1 MNIIAKFDVG
11 TGEKERVNPVPIAI
25 CNEKASAPRLSV
37 AEQVNLLFERK
48 MQSYYSSD
56 NDDYDEDDFEFI
68 DDPYE
73 IEGIEYDDDAT
84 NEDQRQQDAA
94 SSLGG
99 LASRAAGSSE
109 ETTSNKDT
117 GESAASEAKA
127 AAPISD

>member
-1 MNIIAKFDVG
+1 MNMIFRFDVG
-11 TGEKERVNPVPIAI
+11 TGEKERVNPIPIAI
-25 CNEKASAPRLSV
+25 CNQKASAPRLSV

-48 MQSYYSSD
+48 IQSYYASD

-73 IEGIEYDDDAT
+73 IDDVEYDDVAT
-84 NEDQRQQDAA
+84 NEDKRQQDAA

-99 LASRAAGSSE
+99 LASGAAGSSG
-109 ETTSNKDT
+109 ETTSHKDT
-117 GESAASEAKA
+117 GESAVSEAKA

>member
-1 MNIIAKFDVG
+1 MYIISRFDVG
-11 TGEKERVNPVPIAI
+11 TGEKERVNPVPIAV
-25 CNEKASAPRLSV
+25 CTEKASAPRLSV
-37 AEQVNLLFERK
+37 AEQVSLLFERK

-56 NDDYDEDDFEFI
+56 NDGYDDDDFEF
-68 DDPYE
+68 DEDPYE
-73 IEGIEYDDDAT
+73 IEDLEYDDDAT
-84 NEDQRQQDAA
+84 NEDKRQQDAA

-117 GESAASEAKA
+117 GESAVSETKA

>member
-1 MNIIAKFDVG
+1 MYIISRFDVG
-11 TGEKERVNPVPIAI
+11 TGEKERVNPVPIAV
-25 CNEKASAPRLSV
+25 CTEKASAPRLSV
-37 AEQVNLLFERK
+37 AEQVSLLFERK

-56 NDDYDEDDFEFI
+56 NDYDDDDFEFD

-73 IEGIEYDDDAT
+73 IDGIEYDDDAT

-99 LASRAAGSSE
+99 LASGAAGSSG

-117 GESAASEAKA
+117 GESAVSETKA

>member
-1 MNIIAKFDVG
+1 MYIISRFDVG
-11 TGEKERVNPVPIAI
+11 TGEKERVNPIPIAI

-37 AEQVNLLFERK
+37 AEQVSLLFERK
-48 MQSYYSSD
+48 IQSYYASD
-56 NDDYDEDDFEFI
+56 KDDYDEDDFEFD

-117 GESAASEAKA
+117 GESAVSETQA